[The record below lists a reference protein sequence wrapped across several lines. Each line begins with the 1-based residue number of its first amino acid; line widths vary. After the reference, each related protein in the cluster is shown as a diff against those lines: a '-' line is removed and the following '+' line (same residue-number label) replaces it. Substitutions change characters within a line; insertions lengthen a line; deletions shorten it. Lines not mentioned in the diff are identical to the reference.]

1 MSEQNKRISLATAKT
16 WTAEYRSRQSG
27 QTKAFL
33 IPIEDL
39 EGVLNEIKGQTGEPC
54 ARAYMGID
62 PSNGEEK
69 LILIGTTQEK
79 DRNGDVVY
87 RDMLPT
93 EEESDEGPGPGIYD
107 FTRPCPPYC
116 DPNSPL
122 N

>member
-1 MSEQNKRISLATAKT
+1 MSEQNKRISLSTAKS

-33 IPIEDL
+33 IPIQDL
-39 EGVLNEIKGQTGEPC
+39 EGVLNEIKGQSGDPC

-62 PSNGEEK
+62 PSNGEQK

-79 DRNGDVVY
+79 DRDGNLVY
-87 RDMLPT
+87 RDMLPS
-93 EEESDEGPGPGIYD
+93 EEESDDGPGPGIYD
-107 FTRPCPPYC
+107 FTLPCPPFC

-122 N
+122 S